1 MGILCLLYVSSQL
14 FQFPPRRNK
23 RKRKI
28 NSEKNPQKSQK
39 AKKEKRMKQ
48 HAVHHVY
55 FGGGGWS
62 NPNIWWS
69 KSSIFRKWVPRK
81 LEVVRTERVCFPFF
95 PLLPSCLSPPL
106 FAIIF
111 QFVVFSLFS
120 FMELI
125 LSRMGRGRGG
135 GRGRGR
141 GRGRPMMANI
151 QRCSS
156 FSLFSSLLFLW
167 LAKRV

>member
-39 AKKEKRMKQ
+39 AKKKKEWSSMPCIMCIL
-48 HAVHHVY
+48 
-55 FGGGGWS
+55 GGGWS